1 MIFRLLVT
9 ASRAWTDAGL
19 LRDVLDGYASSAVT
33 QGASGLVVMHGG
45 CYPKPDPA
53 TGRIPARSGD
63 WLAHRW
69 VHDLPHPLDVSE
81 RVYPADWSAP
91 CQTGCR
97 PQHRRIRTDGT
108 GYCPAAGNYRNGVM
122 VADNPDRGVAF
133 HLDNSSGTADCIRRM
148 TTAGIPVQR
157 IVRSTATSSR

>member
-9 ASRAWTDAGL
+9 SSRAWTDAGL
-19 LRDVLDGYASSAVT
+19 IRDVLDGYAHDAAA
-33 QGASGLVVMHGG
+33 QGATGLLVMHGG
-45 CYPKPDPA
+45 CYPGRDRQ

-69 VHDLPHPLDVSE
+69 VHDLPHPLTVTE

-91 CQTGCR
+91 CRGGCQ
-97 PQHRRIRTDGT
+97 PKHRRTHRDGSD
-108 GYCPAAGNYRNGVM
+108 YCPAAGNYRNDVM

-133 HLDNSSGTADCIRRM
+133 HLNNSSGTADCIRRLEA
-148 TTAGIPVQR
+148 AGIPVQR
-157 IVRSTATSSR
+157 IVRSTAGVR